1 MEWVFTDSKPF
12 KQQLKNLYKCNEFGV
27 WRLQTEHSMY
37 QNTIKKRQERKNQR
51 PIWQLRISYTHR
63 NGFDLRWYCACIGVG
78 RKYQIIQHTCTLR
91 DFQVCFCFFPN
102 IFLFVSFI
110 CNRFNFVH
118 WSFATETIN
127 CTGYP
132 FELAKKKQFEKDK
145 NIKPSLIKKRIHTK
159 KLYVMCAASKTSEYI
174 SNWKEIRNYYCYY
187 YWFFSCVS
195 FVNMQFMC
203 GWRQ

>member
-1 MEWVFTDSKPF
+1 MSLVFDVYKPNIPCT
-12 KQQLKNLYKCNEFGV
+12 KIQ
-27 WRLQTEHSMY
+27 W
-37 QNTIKKRQERKNQR
+37 KKRQQRKNQR

-132 FELAKKKQFEKDK
+132 FQTSKKKQFEKDK
-145 NIKPSLIKKRIHTK
+145 NIKPSPIKKKNTHKKIVRNVRCVKDKRIYI
-159 KLYVMCAASKTSEYI
+159 KLK
-174 SNWKEIRNYYCYY
+174 RNPKLLLLLLLV
-187 YWFFSCVS
+187 FFSCVS